1 MNAIT
6 IQMPD
11 ELLKKLE
18 LLAKTRDVAPEDLIV
33 EVMNTAVRE
42 NEARA
47 RFEEL
52 AAKGRGREQEALELL
67 RR

>member
-6 IQMPD
+6 IQIPD
-11 ELLKKLE
+11 ELLKKAQ
-18 LLAKTRDVAPEDLIV
+18 LLAETQDVALEDLFV
-33 EVMNTAVRE
+33 EVMNAAVRE

-47 RFEEL
+47 LFHEL
-52 AAKGRGREQEALELL
+52 AAKGRGREEEALELL

>member
-11 ELLKKLE
+11 ELLKKVQLI
-18 LLAKTRDVAPEDLIV
+18 AKNHDVALEDLII
-33 EVMNTAVRE
+33 EVMNATVRE

-47 RFEEL
+47 RFEQFTAE
-52 AAKGRGREQEALELL
+52 GRGREQEALALL